1 MPKRDKQHEEEQPK
15 ESTLKY
21 EGGQGSKTRARQEE
35 LRSEKLRGF
44 DEPTEEEQ
52 TAGPRHDHVVT
63 RDGGKRINAGR
74 QQHDEADKNAETN
87 RGDVVGHARGADDDK
102 RDLGPSRGGKP
113 GNSGSPN
120 GR

>member
-1 MPKRDKQHEEEQPK
+1 MPKRDKDHEEEVPK

-21 EGGQGSKTRARQEE
+21 EGGQGSKTREQQQWQREH
-35 LRSEKLRGF
+35 KLHDF
-44 DEPTEEEQ
+44 DEPPEEEQ
-52 TAGPRHDHVVT
+52 AGGPRHDHVVT

-87 RGDVVGHARGADDDK
+87 RGDRFGHAKDAENDK
-102 RDLGPSRGGKP
+102 RDLGPSKGGKG

-120 GR
+120 GG